1 MSLTQDDKI
10 HMKESTK
17 KRWVP
22 MAGALM
28 GVFGSFAALMYLSVH
43 NMPTVRPRIPSASFI
58 RFQQPDTLADGSDD
72 VLFRFNAPPPP
83 IPGWTKST
91 LSLDREYRVGNTII
105 TYRGLEKRSLL
116 KLDAVIPA
124 LDPDYTY
131 KMKISISEAKKGFRR
146 GGDRFVLLSAGKS
159 KIRLLHRSMP

>member
-1 MSLTQDDKI
+1 
-10 HMKESTK
+10 MKESTK

-22 MAGALM
+22 MAGAVL

-43 NMPTVRPRIPSASFI
+43 NMHNVRSRIPPASFI
-58 RFQQPDTLADGSDD
+58 RFQQPHIPTDGSDD
-72 VLFRFNAPPPP
+72 VLLRINEPPPP

-91 LSLDREYRVGNTII
+91 LSLDREYRIGNTIL
-105 TYRGLEKRSLL
+105 TYRGLDNRSLL
-116 KLDAVIPA
+116 ILDAVIPA
-124 LDPDYTY
+124 LDPEYAY